1 MSSGPGMSAPGPIVP
16 LLSLA
21 GLSIDLTRGMEHR
34 PILQGIDLDIQRD
47 RVLGILGETASG
59 KTTLAKAMI
68 GWVPNPLTVTDGTIR
83 YQGRDLLS
91 PAVARV
97 ARSRIGFVGAD
108 PGSAF
113 DPTLP
118 VSVQIA
124 EKLRAVSRASDVPGT
139 GKSGIDMAEAQRR
152 VVRLL
157 DAVRIPSAAQRYRE
171 FPNQYSGGMLQRA
184 VIVDAMITEPDLLI
198 CDNII
203 QPLDVTVA
211 AQIVRLLREL
221 RQRMSAGIVFI
232 STSVP
237 SIAEVADEVVVLAGG
252 RIVERGHPAVLVRHP
267 RHAVTRQLVARTLR
281 IWTGEAMPQPAEAQS
296 LKMKLPL
303 KMQPPGSCS
312 SQPEPLMPPMAAHD
326 APPILQVTQVTKT
339 YHVKSR
345 DQLFGRQDVQA
356 VRGVSFDVFRG
367 DNFGLVGESGCG
379 KSTLSRLL
387 SWVEKPD
394 EGSIAFEGR
403 DIADM
408 TRRERL
414 AMRRG
419 FQLLL
424 QDPYSCIPPH
434 MPVGRTIGVGLAVH
448 GVGRRETAS
457 RVRDVMAEVGL
468 SPEDADRLPVGVS
481 AGQRQRMNI
490 ARALVLEP
498 RLVILDETLSALD
511 SVDQA
516 RLLALFER
524 LQARHGLT
532 YLFISH
538 DLAMVRRVC
547 TRIAVMYLGKMVEIA
562 DTGGVFYDPGH
573 PYTRALLSAVPTLDE
588 KPYRAEDVLLD
599 GEPPSPIDLPPGC
612 SFTARCPEAIPRCH
626 TLEPPLWTRM
636 AGRLAACHVTAPA
649 PAADPA
655 RLGRP

>member
-1 MSSGPGMSAPGPIVP
+1 MSDAP
-16 LLSLA
+16 LLALS
-21 GLSIDLTRGMEHR
+21 GLSIDLLRGGER
-34 PILQGIDLDIQRD
+34 RRILDGIDLDVAPD
-47 RVLGILGETASG
+47 RVLGILGESGSG

-68 GWVPNPLTVTDGTIR
+68 GWVSPPLVVAAGGVR
-83 YQGRDLLS
+83 HRGQDLLDRS
-91 PAVARV
+91 VQRQAR
-97 ARSRIGFVGAD
+97 ARIGFIGAD

-118 VSVQIA
+118 VGVQIA
-124 EKLRAVSRASDVPGT
+124 EKLVAVRPET
-139 GKSGIDMAEAQRR
+139 GAAEARAR
-152 VVRLL
+152 VIALL
-157 DAVRIPSAAQRYRE
+157 DAVRIPSAAQRFHE

-184 VIVDAMITEPDLLI
+184 LIVDAMVTEPDLLI

-221 RQRMSAGIVFI
+221 RTRMSAGIVFI

-237 SIAEVADEVVVLAGG
+237 SVAEVADEVVVLAGG
-252 RIVERGHPAVLVRHP
+252 RIVERGAPMAIARHP
-267 RHAVTRQLVARTLR
+267 QHAVTRELVARTPR
-281 IWTGEAMPQPAEAQS
+281 IWTGEAAPAPKPHAAQ
-296 LKMKLPL
+296 
-303 KMQPPGSCS
+303 
-312 SQPEPLMPPMAAHD
+312 D
-326 APPILQVTQVTKT
+326 APILQVRDVTKT
-339 YHVKSR
+339 YHIKDR
-345 DQLFGRQDVQA
+345 NRLFGRQGVQA
-356 VRGVSFDVFRG
+356 VRGVSFEVFRG

-387 SWVEKPD
+387 SWVEAPD
-394 EGSIAFEGR
+394 AGAILFEGR
-403 DIADM
+403 DIATM
-408 TRRERL
+408 NGRERL
-414 AMRRG
+414 AMRSG

-424 QDPYSCIPPH
+424 QDPYNCIPPH
-434 MPVGRTIGVGLAVH
+434 LPIGRTIGVGLAIH
-448 GVGRRETAS
+448 GVGRRQIAT

-468 SPEDADRLPVGVS
+468 SPDDADRLPVGMS
-481 AGQRQRMNI
+481 AGQRQRVNI
-490 ARALVLEP
+490 ARALILEP

-511 SVDQA
+511 PVEQA

-588 KPYRAEDVLLD
+588 RPYRTEEVLLD
-599 GEPPSPIDLPPGC
+599 GEPPNPIDLPPGC
-612 SFTARCPEAIPRCH
+612 SFAGRCPEALAVCRRI
-626 TLEPPLWTRM
+626 EPPLEPRLP
-636 AGRLAACHVTAPA
+636 GRWAACHVSAPA
-649 PAADPA
+649 GNLLQLREAADA
-655 RLGRP
+655 A

>member
-1 MSSGPGMSAPGPIVP
+1 MSAGLTMPAQEPVAP
-16 LLSLA
+16 LLDLS
-21 GLSIDLTRGMEHR
+21 GLSIDLVRGTERR
-34 PILQGIDLDIQRD
+34 PVLQSIDLEIRRD
-47 RVLGILGETASG
+47 CVLGILGEGASG

-68 GWVPNPLTVTDGTIR
+68 GWVSSPLMVGGGGVR
-83 YQGRDLLS
+83 FQGRDLLS
-91 PAVARV
+91 PAIARV
-97 ARSRIGFVGAD
+97 ARSRIGFIGAD
-108 PGSAF
+108 PGNAF

-118 VSVQIA
+118 VGVQIA
-124 EKLRAVSRASDVPGT
+124 EKLRAVRRGSDVG
-139 GKSGIDMAEAQRR
+139 GIDMAEARRR
-152 VVRLL
+152 VVALL
-157 DAVRIPSAAQRYRE
+157 DAVRIPSAAQRYGE

-198 CDNII
+198 CDNVI

-221 RQRMSAGIVFI
+221 RQRMATGIVFI

-252 RIVERGHPAVLVRHP
+252 RIVERGNPTAVTRHP
-267 RHAVTRQLVARTLR
+267 QHAVTRQLVARTPR
-281 IWTGEAMPQPAEAQS
+281 IWTGEAV
-296 LKMKLPL
+296 LPL
-303 KMQPPGSCS
+303 ADATSSLTQGLEPASLASGNLEPGSVS
-312 SQPEPLMPPMAAHD
+312 SPAR
-326 APPILQVTQVTKT
+326 PILQVVQVTKT
-339 YHVKSR
+339 YYVKSR
-345 DQLFGRQDVQA
+345 DRLFGRQNVQA
-356 VRGVSFDVFRG
+356 VRGVSFDVFPG

-387 SWVEKPD
+387 SWVEEPD
-394 EGSIAFEGR
+394 EGSILFEGR

-424 QDPYSCIPPH
+424 QDPYNCIPPH
-434 MPVGRTIGVGLAVH
+434 MPVGRAIGVGLAVH
-448 GVGRRETAS
+448 GVGRREIAS
-457 RVRDVMAEVGL
+457 RVHDVMAEVGL
-468 SPEDADRLPVGVS
+468 SREDADRLPVGMS
-481 AGQRQRMNI
+481 AGQRQRVNI

-511 SVDQA
+511 PIEQA

-547 TRIAVMYLGKMVEIA
+547 SRIAVMYLGKMVEVA

-588 KPYRAEDVLLD
+588 KPYRTEDVLLD

-612 SFTARCPEAIPRCH
+612 SFAARCPEALPMCR

-636 AGRLAACHVTAPA
+636 TGRLAACHVTAPA
-649 PAADPA
+649 PVA
-655 RLGRP
+655 

>member
-1 MSSGPGMSAPGPIVP
+1 MAGVAASAEPGTP
-16 LLSLA
+16 LLALS
-21 GLSIDLTRGMEHR
+21 GLSIGLVRGTDHR
-34 PILQGIDLDIQRD
+34 AVLHDIDLDVRRD
-47 RVLGILGETASG
+47 RVLGILGESASG

-68 GWVPNPLTVTDGTIR
+68 GWVAPPLKVGGGVIR
-83 YQGRDLLS
+83 FEGRDLLD

-97 ARSRIGFVGAD
+97 ARSRIGFIGAD

-118 VSVQIA
+118 VGTQIA
-124 EKLRAVSRASDVPGT
+124 EKLRAVRR
-139 GKSGIDMAEAQRR
+139 GINAAEARCR
-152 VVRLL
+152 VVALL
-157 DAVRIPSAAQRYRE
+157 DAVRIPSAAQRFGE
-171 FPNQYSGGMLQRA
+171 FPGQYSGGMLQRA
-184 VIVDAMITEPDLLI
+184 VIVDAMVTEPDLLI
-198 CDNII
+198 CDNVI

-221 RQRMSAGIVFI
+221 RQRVSTAIVFI

-237 SIAEVADEVVVLAGG
+237 SIAEVSDEVVVLAGG
-252 RIVERGHPAVLVRHP
+252 RIVERGDPAGITRHP
-267 RHAVTRQLVARTLR
+267 QHAATRQLVARTPR
-281 IWTGEAMPQPAEAQS
+281 IWTGETVPPPPETQALRTADATLPFPASAPRVPGAKVSGAAMPQAQ
-296 LKMKLPL
+296 
-303 KMQPPGSCS
+303 
-312 SQPEPLMPPMAAHD
+312 
-326 APPILQVTQVTKT
+326 PILQVVDVTKT
-339 YHVKSR
+339 YHVRSR
-345 DQLFGRQDVQA
+345 DQLFGRQNVRA
-356 VRGVSFDVFRG
+356 VRGVSFDVFPG

-387 SWVEKPD
+387 SWVEEPD
-394 EGSIAFEGR
+394 TGSILFEGR
-403 DIADM
+403 DIAEM

-424 QDPYSCIPPH
+424 QDPYNCIPPH

-468 SPEDADRLPVGVS
+468 SPEDADRLPVGMS
-481 AGQRQRMNI
+481 AGQRQRVNI

-511 SVDQA
+511 PVEQA

-547 TRIAVMYLGKMVEIA
+547 CRIAVMYLGKMVEVA
-562 DTGGVFYDPGH
+562 DTAGVFYDPGH

-588 KPYRAEDVLLD
+588 KPYRTEDVLLD

-612 SFTARCPEAIPRCH
+612 SFAARCPEALALCRI
-626 TLEPPLWTRM
+626 LEPPLWTRM

-649 PAADPA
+649 PVA
-655 RLGRP
+655 

>member
-1 MSSGPGMSAPGPIVP
+1 MGDPP

-21 GLSIDLTRGMEHR
+21 GLSVDLVRGGER
-34 PILQGIDLDIQRD
+34 RRILDGIDLDIARD
-47 RVLGILGETASG
+47 RVLGILGESGSG

-68 GWVPNPLTVTDGTIR
+68 GWVAPPLVVAAGGVRFESD
-83 YQGRDLLS
+83 DLLD

-97 ARSRIGFVGAD
+97 ARARIGYIGAD

-118 VSVQIA
+118 VGVQIA
-124 EKLRAVSRASDVPGT
+124 EKLRAVRPAT
-139 GKSGIDMAEAQRR
+139 GRAEAERR
-152 VVRLL
+152 TIALL

-184 VIVDAMITEPDLLI
+184 LIVDAMVTEPDLLI

-221 RQRMSAGIVFI
+221 RGRMSTGIVFI

-237 SIAEVADEVVVLAGG
+237 SIAEVADEAVVLASG
-252 RIVERGHPAVLVRHP
+252 RIVERGDPVDLTRRP
-267 RHAVTRQLVARTLR
+267 RHAVTCELVARTPR
-281 IWTGEAMPQPAEAQS
+281 IWTGEAV
-296 LKMKLPL
+296 
-303 KMQPPGSCS
+303 
-312 SQPEPLMPPMAAHD
+312 PEP
-326 APPILQVTQVTKT
+326 APHQGQPILQVDDVTKT
-339 YHVKSR
+339 YSVKDR
-345 DQLFGRQDVQA
+345 GKLFGKQAVQA

-387 SWVEKPD
+387 SWVEEPD
-394 EGSIAFEGR
+394 AGSIRFEGR
-403 DIADM
+403 DIAAM
-408 TRRERL
+408 SARERL

-424 QDPYSCIPPH
+424 QDPYNCIPPH
-434 MPVGRTIGVGLAVH
+434 MPVGRTIGVGLAIH
-448 GVGRRETAS
+448 GAGRKEIAS

-468 SPEDADRLPVGVS
+468 SPEDADRLPIGMS
-481 AGQRQRMNI
+481 AGQRQRVNI

-498 RLVILDETLSALD
+498 RLVILDETLSSLD
-511 SVDQA
+511 PVEQA

-524 LQARHGLT
+524 LQVRHGLT

-547 TRIAVMYLGKMVEIA
+547 TRIAVMYLGKMVEVA

-573 PYTRALLSAVPTLDE
+573 PYTKALLSAVPTLDE
-588 KPYRAEDVLLD
+588 RPYRTQDVLLD
-599 GEPPSPIDLPPGC
+599 GEPPNPIDLPPGC
-612 SFTARCPEAIPRCH
+612 SFAGRCPEALSLCRVE
-626 TLEPPLWTRM
+626 EPPLWTRM
-636 AGRLAACHVTAPA
+636 PGRLAACHVTAPA
-649 PAADPA
+649 PSSLALSTA
-655 RLGRP
+655 